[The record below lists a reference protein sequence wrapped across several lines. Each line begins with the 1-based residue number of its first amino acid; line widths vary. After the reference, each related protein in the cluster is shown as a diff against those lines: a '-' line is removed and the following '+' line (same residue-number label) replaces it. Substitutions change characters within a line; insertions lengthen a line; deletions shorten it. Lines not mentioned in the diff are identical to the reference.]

1 MPANQ
6 GVSLSAEKS
15 LREIVSSE
23 IETTKQA
30 LREIKLLLD
39 QSQAEIGRLTQKN
52 ASSTA
57 LIQQINAKLE
67 TTSREE
73 IQATYAS
80 ALDSQQ
86 RLLVLKG
93 QAEKLQSE
101 QQAVE
106 RHLHFLEGL
115 LPEMEGSTVKASQ
128 EGTSFTAIV
137 DAVEAERAR
146 LSRLMNDRPAQALS
160 NFIVQ
165 AEIVERL
172 FALDPEKAKAEVDA
186 LKAAALA
193 TFQAVR
199 EFINEI
205 RPIII
210 DEKGLMT
217 SVKRYTQTYKDQS
230 KADIS
235 LSIEGSERRLDDKL
249 EVFIFRCMQELLR
262 NAVNHNPDMGD
273 RLKIALGFEFDD
285 QAVQMTV
292 ADNGKGFDSGEL
304 GRSGGQSL
312 RTIKDR
318 ITIQGGKVDVVASPG
333 AGCKVVV
340 LFSCPINQN

>member
-1 MPANQ
+1 M
-6 GVSLSAEKS
+6 GTDKS
-15 LREIVSSE
+15 LREIIKTE

-57 LIQQINAKLE
+57 LIQQMNSKLE
-67 TTSREE
+67 STSRVE
-73 IQATYAS
+73 IQSTYAS
-80 ALDSQQ
+80 ALDNLQ
-86 RLLVLKG
+86 RLLVLRG
-93 QAEKLQSE
+93 QTEKLQSE

-115 LPEMEGSTVKASQ
+115 LPEIEGETVKANQ
-128 EGTSFTAIV
+128 GGTSFSAIV

-172 FALDPEKAKAEVDA
+172 FALDPEKAKPEVDA
-186 LKAAALA
+186 LKTAALA
-193 TFQAVR
+193 TFQAIR
-199 EFINEI
+199 EFVNEI

-217 SVKRYTQTYKDQS
+217 SVKRYTQTFKDQS
-230 KADIS
+230 KVDIS
-235 LSIEGSERRLDDKL
+235 LSIEGSERRLDEKL

-262 NAVNHNPDMGD
+262 NSVNHNPDMGE
-273 RLKIALGFEFDD
+273 RLKIALGFEFND
-285 QAVQMTV
+285 QTVQMTV

-318 ITIQGGKVDVVASPG
+318 ITIQGGKVDVVSSPG

-340 LFSCPINQN
+340 VFSCPIN